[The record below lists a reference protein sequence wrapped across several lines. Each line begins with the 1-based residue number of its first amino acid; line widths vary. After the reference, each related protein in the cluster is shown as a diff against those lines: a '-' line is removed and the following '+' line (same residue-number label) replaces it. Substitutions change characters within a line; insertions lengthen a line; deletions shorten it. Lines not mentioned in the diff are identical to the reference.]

1 MPTDKQLVSAEVY
14 ECRADRR
21 VRFGGAEHDDESDH
35 EPDPED
41 ERPCFGGG
49 AMTAPVA
56 PAPRTRTSMAQAEVA
71 KICEGQPP
79 MSASRQLRL
88 EKEVARK
95 HTRIEKDE
103 GANLECSS
111 CGKDVQGKDLG
122 VTAFSGGNRY
132 SIACCSKCWT
142 DCNRD
147 EGHDRVRR
155 VFSGRYARSLERTRL
170 MGPNCDMKIEPER
183 YESFRLCN
191 VPILD
196 QEIPTMT
203 RPVKTGGGQAKKS
216 GGQGKKKKK

>member
-1 MPTDKQLVSAEVY
+1 MPTSTQLVSTES
-14 ECRADRR
+14 EDSRR
-21 VRFGGAEHDDESDH
+21 VRFDEDDPDQESDQ
-35 EPDPED
+35 ESED
-41 ERPCFGGG
+41 EERPNFGGG
-49 AMTAPVA
+49 AMMAPVA

-79 MSASRQLRL
+79 MSASRQMRL
-88 EKEVARK
+88 EKEMQRK

-122 VTAFSGGNRY
+122 ITAFSGGNRY

-155 VFSGRYARSLERTRL
+155 VFSGRYARALERTRL
-170 MGPNCDMKIEPER
+170 MGPNCELKIEPER

-196 QEIPTMT
+196 QDIPTMA
-203 RPVKTGGGQAKKS
+203 RPVKQVAKANKKS